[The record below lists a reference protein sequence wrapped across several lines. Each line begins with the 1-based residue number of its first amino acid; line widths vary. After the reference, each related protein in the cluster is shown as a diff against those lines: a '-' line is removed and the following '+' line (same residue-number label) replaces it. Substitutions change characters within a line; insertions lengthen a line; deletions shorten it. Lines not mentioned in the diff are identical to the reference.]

1 MPFVKVL
8 KDKSYHKRFQ
18 VKFARRR
25 SGHTDYAAR
34 HRLITQDKNKYQSPK
49 YRLVVRS
56 SNQYY
61 RVQVIA
67 AKLDHDV
74 VICEASSQELPRYGL
89 KIGLKNFAAAYATGL
104 LCARRLLAEL
114 GLDEMYPG
122 VEEADGVVSVFN
134 AYGMEIEDK
143 QRCNTKKFYTPYDD
157 DKEQKPF
164 RAYLD
169 VGIKTTS
176 RGAKVFAAMK
186 GASDGGMDIP
196 HNHKKFP
203 GYDPDGKSYDPEEF
217 KSRIFGGHVGE
228 YMEMMEEDD
237 EENYKKVFA
246 GYLDEDLGCDDLE
259 GLYEGVHAAIRED
272 PSRKKGFT
280 FDSKGNQ
287 SAFEYKKT
295 GKEIKKISKKSYAD
309 RRAASNAKKAALNAD
324 SDSDSD

>member
-8 KDKSYHKRFQ
+8 KDKSYFKRFQ

-25 SGHTDYAAR
+25 SGFTDYAAR

-49 YRLVVRS
+49 YRLCVRF
-56 SNQYY
+56 SNQYVK
-61 RVQVIA
+61 VQVIA

-74 VICEASSQELPRYGL
+74 VICSASSQELPRYGL
-89 KIGLKNFAAAYATGL
+89 KVGLKNFAAAYATGL
-104 LCARRLLAEL
+104 LCSRRLLAEL
-114 GLDEMYPG
+114 GLDELYPG
-122 VEEADGVVSVFN
+122 IEEADGKVNVFD
-134 AYGMEIEDK
+134 AYGTEIDSK
-143 QRCNTKKFYTPYDD
+143 TRCNSKKFYTTYDD
-157 DKEQKPF
+157 EKEKKPF

-203 GYDPDGKSYDPEEF
+203 GYDPDAKSYDADEF

-246 GYLDEDLGCDDLE
+246 AYLDEDLGCDDLE

-272 PSRKKGFT
+272 PSRKKGYT
-280 FDSKGNQ
+280 FDDEGNQ
-287 SAFEYKKT
+287 SSFTYTKS
-295 GKEIKKISKKSYAD
+295 GKEIKKI
-309 RRAASNAKKAALNAD
+309 AKKTYEVRKADAAAKKEALNEE
-324 SDSDSD
+324 